1 MMTDLI
7 RKLSV
12 LILLLCL
19 GVLVYYLTQNT
30 NNNDDKE
37 YQTLKDKYLNEKE
50 GFRNMKVDTAAEIY
64 HQYTGGM
71 PLIKDLKDKQLKKM
85 DLLPKKE
92 QQTVSGKLV
101 KKCLDC
107 ELILNTFGFLGMN
120 NNNKLVLTLS
130 EPSAKCS
137 SNVSMLEVIS
147 PVEKIRRSRWKLVEG
162 LGGPKY
168 VSFYH
173 LDMNCYLGRISDGS
187 LHCLDI
193 DLSNDIEKAMA
204 SFTLVDG
211 LVDKTSISLV
221 CAPVHKETKTRVV
234 CVGVNGELKV
244 MKLEDIV
251 KLENEKDQLV
261 LGKECQFRWLNV
273 KSGKDILSNKHHLL
287 HKDGHCQMVKEGFIS
302 SSSTSSS
309 GRSKSKREKR
319 NITGLRKEG
328 ELKDSEINVKEL
340 FTNSASNNNNT
351 SNTGNNNSRI
361 NGNTSN
367 TGKNNSRINGNTSNT
382 GNNNSRINGNTG
394 NTGKNNSRIN
404 NNTSNTGKN
413 SNNSKL
419 ISKKGNIFKENTGLQ
434 FNKLLNQYVKTHR
447 QDLGDNVFKKVENAK
462 LDPNIQNLLDFNEQ
476 RFNIYEKENM
486 EFGDKID
493 NKLKN
498 NVDKLDNNVRKLNNY
513 RIEKL
518 AEELFSLQDELDKKR
533 GIKN

>member
-1 MMTDLI
+1 MTDLI
-7 RKLSV
+7 RKSSV
-12 LILLLCL
+12 IVLLLCL
-19 GVLVYYLTQNT
+19 GVLVYYLTQSSKGNT
-30 NNNDDKE
+30 DTE
-37 YQTLKDKYLNEKE
+37 YQVLKEKYLNEKE

-71 PLIKDLKDKQLKKM
+71 PLMKDLKDTQSKKM

-92 QQTVSGKLV
+92 QQTVSGKLI

-130 EPSAKCS
+130 EPNAKCS
-137 SNVSMLEVIS
+137 SNVSILEVIS

-162 LGGPKY
+162 LAGPKY

-193 DLSNDIEKAMA
+193 DLTNDIEKAMA

-221 CAPVHKETKTRVV
+221 CATVHKETKTRVV

-244 MKLEDIV
+244 IKLEDIV
-251 KLENEKDQLV
+251 KLENEKDQLA

-273 KSGKDILSNKHHLL
+273 KTGKDILSNKHHLL
-287 HKDGHCQMVKEGFIS
+287 HKDGHCQLVKEGFTS
-302 SSSTSSS
+302 SNSTSSS

-319 NITGLRKEG
+319 NITSFRKEN
-328 ELKDSEINVKEL
+328 ELEDSEVKVKEL
-340 FTNSASNNNNT
+340 FTNSVNSSSSSSNNSTNKNNNN
-351 SNTGNNNSRI
+351 SA
-361 NGNTSN
+361 
-367 TGKNNSRINGNTSNT
+367 
-382 GNNNSRINGNTG
+382 
-394 NTGKNNSRIN
+394 
-404 NNTSNTGKN
+404 
-413 SNNSKL
+413 KL
-419 ISKKGNIFKENTGLQ
+419 TTKKGNIFKENIGSQ
-434 FNKLLNQYVKTHR
+434 FDKLLNQDVKSHKEE
-447 QDLGDNVFKKVENAK
+447 LGDNIFNKIENAK
-462 LDPNIQNLLDFNEQ
+462 LDPNIQNLLDFNEK
-476 RFNIYEKENM
+476 RFNIYEKENL
-486 EFGDKID
+486 EFGEKID
-493 NKLKN
+493 NKLKVN
-498 NVDKLDNNVRKLNNY
+498 TDSIDNNVRKLNNY

-518 AEELFSLQDELDKKR
+518 AEELFSLQDELDIKR

>member
-1 MMTDLI
+1 MTDLI

-120 NNNKLVLTLS
+120 NNNNLVLTLS
-130 EPSAKCS
+130 EPNAKCS

-162 LGGPKY
+162 LAGPKY

-193 DLSNDIEKAMA
+193 DLTNDIEKAMA

-273 KSGKDILSNKHHLL
+273 KTSKDILSNKHHLL
-287 HKDGHCQMVKEGFIS
+287 HKDGHCQIVKEGFVS

-340 FTNSASNNNNT
+340 FTNSASNNSNT
-351 SNTGNNNSRI
+351 GNTGNSNTGNNN
-361 NGNTSN
+361 NTSN
-367 TGKNNSRINGNTSNT
+367 NS
-382 GNNNSRINGNTG
+382 
-394 NTGKNNSRIN
+394 
-404 NNTSNTGKN
+404 KN

-419 ISKKGNIFKENTGLQ
+419 VSKKGNIFKENTGLQ

-447 QDLGDNVFKKVENAK
+447 QDLGDDVFKKVENAK

-498 NVDKLDNNVRKLNNY
+498 NFDKLDNNVRKLNNY

>member
-1 MMTDLI
+1 MITDLI

-30 NNNDDKE
+30 NKNDDKE
-37 YQTLKDKYLNEKE
+37 YQVLKDKYLNEKE

-71 PLIKDLKDKQLKKM
+71 PLIKDLKDTQLKKM
-85 DLLPKKE
+85 DLLPTKQ

-130 EPSAKCS
+130 EPNAKCL

-162 LGGPKY
+162 LAGPKY

-173 LDMNCYLGRISDGS
+173 LDMNCYLGRISDGN

-193 DLSNDIEKAMA
+193 DLTNDIEKAMA

-221 CAPVHKETKTRVV
+221 CAPVHKESKTRLV

-244 MKLEDIV
+244 IKLEDIV
-251 KLENEKDQLV
+251 NLENEKDQLV
-261 LGKECQFRWLNV
+261 LGKECQFKWLNV
-273 KSGKDILSNKHHLL
+273 TTSKDILNNKHHLL
-287 HKDGHCQMVKEGFIS
+287 HKDGHCQMVKEGFVS
-302 SSSTSSS
+302 SSSISSS

-328 ELKDSEINVKEL
+328 ELKDSEINVKDL
-340 FTNSASNNNNT
+340 FTNSVSNN
-351 SNTGNNNSRI
+351 SNTRNTDKNNNSI
-361 NGNTSN
+361 HTSE
-367 TGKNNSRINGNTSNT
+367 
-382 GNNNSRINGNTG
+382 
-394 NTGKNNSRIN
+394 
-404 NNTSNTGKN
+404 N

-493 NKLKN
+493 SKLKN

>member
-1 MMTDLI
+1 MVSDLI

-12 LILLLCL
+12 LVLLLCL
-19 GVLVYYLTQNT
+19 GVLVYYLTRN

-37 YQTLKDKYLNEKE
+37 YQVLKDKYLNEKE

-64 HQYTGGM
+64 HQYTGDI
-71 PLIKDLKDKQLKKM
+71 PLIKDLKDKQLKKI

-92 QQTVSGKLV
+92 HQTVSGKLV
-101 KKCLDC
+101 PKCLDS
-107 ELILNTFGFLGMN
+107 EIILNTFGFLGMN

-130 EPSAKCS
+130 EPDNKCL

-162 LGGPKY
+162 LVGPKY

-193 DLSNDIEKAMA
+193 DLTNNIEKAMV

-234 CVGVNGELKV
+234 CVGETGELKV
-244 MKLEDIV
+244 IKLEDIV

-261 LGKECQFRWLNV
+261 LGKECQFRWLNI
-273 KSGKDILSNKHHLL
+273 KTGKDILNNKHHLL
-287 HKDGHCQMVKEGFIS
+287 QKDGHCQMVKEGFV

-309 GRSKSKREKR
+309 GRSKSKRDKR
-319 NITGLRKEG
+319 NISSFRKEG
-328 ELKDSEINVKEL
+328 ELKDSEISVKEL
-340 FTNSASNNNNT
+340 FTNNNSSNSGSSTDRDNVTKTNNKSNNDK
-351 SNTGNNNSRI
+351 I
-361 NGNTSN
+361 
-367 TGKNNSRINGNTSNT
+367 
-382 GNNNSRINGNTG
+382 
-394 NTGKNNSRIN
+394 
-404 NNTSNTGKN
+404 
-413 SNNSKL
+413 
-419 ISKKGNIFKENTGLQ
+419 ISKTGNIFKKNRGSQ
-434 FNKLLNQYVKTHR
+434 FDKLLNQYVKTHR
-447 QDLGDNVFKKVENAK
+447 EELEDNVFKNIENSK
-462 LDPNIQNLLDFNEQ
+462 LDPNIQNLLDFNEK
-476 RFNIYEKENM
+476 RFNVYEKENM
-486 EFGDKID
+486 DFSDKIEK
-493 NKLKN
+493 KLKN
-498 NVDKLDNNVRKLNNY
+498 NVNIIDENVRTLNNY
-513 RIEKL
+513 RIDKL